1 MECAMSEEKFG
12 PVDTTGIVK
21 ASKKVLREQRDAR
34 LTKSLRDNLT
44 RRKSQIRARNG
55 QNPVSEADAADD

>member
-1 MECAMSEEKFG
+1 MSEEEFG

-44 RRKSQIRARNG
+44 RRKSQIRARNS
-55 QNPVSEADAADD
+55 QNPVSETDAADD

>member
-1 MECAMSEEKFG
+1 MECAMSEVEFG

-21 ASKKVLREQRDAR
+21 ASKKVLREQRDPR

>member
-1 MECAMSEEKFG
+1 MIDEEFG
-12 PVDTTGIVK
+12 HVDTTGIIK
-21 ASKKVLREQRDAR
+21 ASKKFLREQRDAR

>member
-1 MECAMSEEKFG
+1 MECAMSKEEFG

-34 LTKSLRDNLT
+34 LTKSLRENLT

-55 QNPVSEADAADD
+55 QNPVSETDAADD